1 VGLRLV
7 LVVAGFLAGQ
17 ALGKIGWGKKSVQ
30 KFLN

>member
-17 ALGKIGWGKKSVQ
+17 ALGKIGWGKNLLQDCLK
-30 KFLN
+30 